1 MTRPVP
7 IAITL
12 ARTLGIASAL
22 LLALGA
28 SAQDLQVPRQHQ
40 KLYDALEQRVTS
52 FRAALPRVKGDPPLL
67 RGAPLRALSCATP
80 GELLSPSR
88 RAEAQREM
96 DALRRIGAQVL
107 VLDVCYPLL
116 TPSFHDPRPILELLA
131 NVANDAR
138 MRQLRLL
145 VRHGSLPAEQA
156 VAQGK
161 RHYRGLTKA
170 RFFEERAAEAKLLIL
185 AVQPDYLTLVGD
197 PRSQAGLTL
206 QPKDWRVFLDR
217 TSTQLREDLADLVPP
232 LGAGSSVAESP
243 LFIDA
248 FAGVSGISYIDLRF
262 YRTVHAKVSLL
273 DRLIAWPRAVRAR
286 DSTKRIV
293 LSDVWLSKASDEE
306 PAQGPYEGAAAA
318 RASYGFW
325 SPLDV
330 SFLRAI
336 ALAARTGGIEMLSAS
351 RSDLLFSYVDYFDPT
366 LFRASPRQVVDFA
379 AQRAAA
385 AREQGSLSDT
395 GRAFGAL

>member
-1 MTRPVP
+1 MTGFLRAS
-7 IAITL
+7 IAH
-12 ARTLGIASAL
+12 ALGAAPAL
-22 LLALGA
+22 LLALAA
-28 SAQDLQVPRQHQ
+28 SAQDLEVPRQHQ
-40 KLYDALEQRVTS
+40 TLYDVLENRVAT
-52 FRAALPRVKGDPPLL
+52 FRAALPRVQGDPPLL
-67 RGAPLRALSCATP
+67 RGAPLRALACATP

-88 RAEAQREM
+88 RAEAQHEM

-116 TPSFHDPRPILELLA
+116 TPSFHDTRPIVELLA

-145 VRHGSLPAEQA
+145 VRHGSLPIEQA
-156 VAQGK
+156 FAQGK
-161 RHYRGLTKA
+161 RHYRGLTKV

-206 QPKDWRVFLDR
+206 QPKDWRGFLDR
-217 TSTQLREDLADLVPP
+217 TSVRLREELADLVPP
-232 LGAGSSVAESP
+232 LGAGSSLAESP
-243 LFIDA
+243 LFVDA
-248 FAGVSGISYIDLRF
+248 FAGISGISYIDLRF
-262 YRTVHAKVSLL
+262 YRTAHAQVSLL

-286 DSTKRIV
+286 DPSKRIV
-293 LSDVWLSKASDEE
+293 LSEVWLSKAADAE
-306 PAQGPYEGAAAA
+306 PPQAPYEGAAAA

-330 SFLRAI
+330 SFLRAT
-336 ALAARTGGIEMLSAS
+336 AQAARSGGIEMLAVS